1 MSLDVHYTIE
11 TRQLRER
18 DTIFVFFL
26 EKMRCSPS
34 SWQLIP
40 AFRRSLHT
48 SQGNV
53 DLPLSLPTT
62 APTYWLSEDE
72 LKRYIPPLMRVGW
85 CLRWSTKLKSC
96 ELSSE
101 FPIAGYNTA
110 MRFMNDISTI
120 ANEENHHPERVGF
133 ASKRLSI
140 SVQTHSA
147 LSPPISLPEGAARE
161 PVPYKYPG
169 ITLRDVRFA
178 MLVQR
183 QYVEKYQPKPR
194 KPRDAP
200 EVPEV
205 LTDGSIAKGILERA
219 GITYVT
225 D

>member
-1 MSLDVHYTIE
+1 M
-11 TRQLRER
+11 LR
-18 DTIFVFFL
+18 T
-26 EKMRCSPS
+26 PS
-34 SWQLIP
+34 SRTPILC
-40 AFRRSLHT
+40 FRRSLHT

-53 DLPLSLPTT
+53 DLPPSLPTT
-62 APTYWLSEDE
+62 TPTHWLSEDE
-72 LKRYIPPLMRVGW
+72 LQQYIPPLMRVGW

-101 FPIAGYNTA
+101 FPIAGYKTA

-120 ANEENHHPERVGF
+120 ADEENHHPERVGF

-147 LSPPISLPEGAARE
+147 LSPPVSLPEGAA
-161 PVPYKYPG
+161 VPYKYPG

-194 KPRDAP
+194 KPREAP

-205 LTDGSIAKGILERA
+205 LTDGSFAKGILERA
-219 GITYVT
+219 GITYAIV

>member
-1 MSLDVHYTIE
+1 MLRAPSL
-11 TRQLRER
+11 RQL
-18 DTIFVFFL
+18 IL
-26 EKMRCSPS
+26 P
-34 SWQLIP
+34 
-40 AFRRSLHT
+40 FRRSLNT

-53 DLPLSLPTT
+53 DLPPSLPTT
-62 APTYWLSEDE
+62 APTSWLSEDE

-96 ELSSE
+96 ELSSD
-101 FPIAGYNTA
+101 FPVAGYNTA

-133 ASKRLSI
+133 ASKRLGI
-140 SVQTHSA
+140 SVQTHNA
-147 LSPPISLPEGAARE
+147 LSPPISLPDSEGAVRE

-194 KPRDAP
+194 KPRAVP
-200 EVPEV
+200 EAPEV
-205 LTDGSIAKGILERA
+205 LTDGSVAKDILEHA

>member
-1 MSLDVHYTIE
+1 M
-11 TRQLRER
+11 LRA
-18 DTIFVFFL
+18 
-26 EKMRCSPS
+26 PS
-34 SWQLIP
+34 SRELILT
-40 AFRRSLHT
+40 FGRSLHT

-53 DLPLSLPTT
+53 

-96 ELSSE
+96 ELSSD

-110 MRFMNDISTI
+110 MRFMNDISAI
-120 ANEENHHPERVGF
+120 AKEENHHPERVGF

-147 LSPPISLPEGAARE
+147 LSPPISFSDSKGAARE

-183 QYVEKYQPKPR
+183 QYLEMYQPKPR

-200 EVPEV
+200 EAPEV
-205 LTDGSIAKGILERA
+205 LTDGSVAKGVLERA
-219 GITYVT
+219 GIAYVT